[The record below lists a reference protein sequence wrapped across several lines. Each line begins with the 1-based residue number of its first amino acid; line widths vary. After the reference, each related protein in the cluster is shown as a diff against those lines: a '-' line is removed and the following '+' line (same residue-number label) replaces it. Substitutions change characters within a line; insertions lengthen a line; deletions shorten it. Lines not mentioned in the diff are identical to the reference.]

1 MLLYE
6 IGYSL
11 TENDDFVFN
20 IDQLNFERVTK
31 IAIDCF
37 MVCIELQVRVHFS
50 QRSMYGNPQMI
61 ETVSDFKHNFQD
73 FESKQMS
80 M

>member
-20 IDQLNFERVTK
+20 INQLNFERVTK

-37 MVCIELQVRVHFS
+37 MVCIELQVRVVFS
-50 QRSMYGNPQMI
+50 KKYYVNSRYLWQHTN
-61 ETVSDFKHNFQD
+61 T
-73 FESKQMS
+73 
-80 M
+80 